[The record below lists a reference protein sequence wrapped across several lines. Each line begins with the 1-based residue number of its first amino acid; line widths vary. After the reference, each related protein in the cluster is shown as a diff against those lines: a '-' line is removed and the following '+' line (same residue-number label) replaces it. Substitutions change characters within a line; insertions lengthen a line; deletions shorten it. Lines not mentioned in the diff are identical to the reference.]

1 MFPLTV
7 FSLQTQSKPKNSAEP
22 ELMFFR
28 IFQFK
33 YLLNIFVLL
42 LIVSVLSSCAVKA
55 KENSSSETANAAVLT
70 TSNPS
75 QNYAPKTTIAIEPNS
90 PADTVR
96 VFYQRL
102 REKKFRDALFLTNLR
117 PAIEGLTEVELA
129 DLQVDFDRLAGQIP
143 ADVAINGEIIVKDEA
158 TVTAKLPDTETDE
171 LKIQEIK
178 LRKENG
184 IWIILTLD
192 QEAEKAVKK
201 EGKNYFFALKI
212 ETHQDEAKAMI
223 ERIYKA
229 QLAYSTKN
237 GGTYGTFDT
246 LVQSQFLPEDIRS
259 TESTGY
265 AFNISL
271 SADKKSYRATAE
283 PAIYGKT
290 GNLSFALIVDTNRKS
305 TIKSADTKGKP
316 VNN

>member
-7 FSLQTQSKPKNSAEP
+7 FNSQTQSKPKQSAEF
-22 ELMFFR
+22 ESMFFR
-28 IFQFK
+28 NFKVK

-42 LIVSVLSSCAVKA
+42 LIVSVISSCAVKA
-55 KENSSSETANAAVLT
+55 KENSSADTAKTANLT

-75 QNYAPKTTIAIEPNS
+75 QNYSPKTTIEIEPNS

-96 VFYQRL
+96 VFYMRL
-102 REKKFRDALFLTNLR
+102 REKQFRDALFLTNLR
-117 PAIEGLTEVELA
+117 PAIEGLTDDELK

-143 ADVAINGEIIVKDEA
+143 ADVAINGEIIVKDVA
-158 TVTAKLPDTETDE
+158 TVTAKLPDSETDE
-171 LKIQEIK
+171 LKVQEIK

-184 IWIILTLD
+184 IWVILTLD
-192 QEAEKAVKK
+192 QQAENAVRK

-223 ERIYKA
+223 ERIFKA
-229 QLAYSTKN
+229 QLAYSTQN
-237 GGTYGTFDT
+237 GGTYSTFDT

-265 AFNISL
+265 NYDIAL

-283 PAIYGKT
+283 PAIYAKT
-290 GNLSFALIVDTNRKS
+290 GKLSYALTVDTNRKS
-305 TIKSADTKGKP
+305 SIKSEDNKGKP
-316 VNN
+316 VKL